1 MNALPIAQAVSAST
15 MFDRLLTVRQCD
27 STQDIASANADGRPG
42 LVVVTT
48 DQSAGRGR
56 FGRTWVGGGGLGLA
70 VTFVVDASDAPALA
84 LRAGLGAAM
93 ACERVAGVS
102 LGIRWPNDVVE
113 RDGRPGGGRK
123 IAGVLVETDG
133 ALAMVGVGVNAL
145 HTEADWPEQ
154 LASRAASLLQIGTDG
169 GDGWRERLLESL
181 GAALVERMDSMLKA
195 PDEVIQREWSARD
208 VLLGSRCVF
217 SCGQEPVEGV
227 VERIE
232 PDASITIQ
240 TGPGA
245 RTIPAAS
252 STLLAVEGVTLRT
265 P

>member
-1 MNALPIAQAVSAST
+1 VNAMPIAQAVSAST
-15 MFDRLLTVRQCD
+15 MFDRLLTVRRCE
-27 STQDIASANADGRPG
+27 STQDIARENAEHRPG

-48 DQSAGRGR
+48 DQTAGRGR
-56 FGRTWVGGGGLGLA
+56 FGRPWVGRAGLGLA

-113 RDGRPGGGRK
+113 RNGRPGGGRK

-133 ALAMVGVGVNAL
+133 ALALIGVGINAL
-145 HTEADWPEQ
+145 HTDADWPEH
-154 LASRAASLLQIGTDG
+154 LAQRASSLLQLGG
-169 GDGWRERLLESL
+169 VVGDGARETLLEST
-181 GAALVERMDSMLKA
+181 GAALVEVMDAMLRA
-195 PDEVIQREWSARD
+195 PQDLIQREWSARD

-217 SCGQEPVEGV
+217 SSQQEPVEGV

-232 PDASITIQ
+232 PDASIIIRTDH
-240 TGPGA
+240 GE

-252 STLLAVEGVTLRT
+252 STLLAVEGVTLRE